1 MNDKLLVMDILYVL
15 ELLVTIILMVYVGHL
30 FANAVNQEHGSTIVK
45 D

>member
-30 FANAVNQEHGSTIVK
+30 FSNVMNQEHGNTIVK